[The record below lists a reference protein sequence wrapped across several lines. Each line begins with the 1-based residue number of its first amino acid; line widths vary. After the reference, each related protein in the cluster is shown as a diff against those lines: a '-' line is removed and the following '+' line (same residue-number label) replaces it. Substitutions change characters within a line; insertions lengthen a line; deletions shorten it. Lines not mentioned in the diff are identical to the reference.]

1 MHHAQ
6 NEFERSQNSPGRLIS
21 WPESQNI
28 NSIQLNFKTGL
39 LFPFILF
46 FYAII
51 LLPRQGKHCV
61 PALTVHEY
69 LRGTRK
75 AMSSK
80 RAGDQGHING
90 AAGGQGGGGCTQ
102 SAKLTYGQLSTILKA
117 NRPNHPLDG
126 TEHKA
131 LLCSLPLH
139 ASQRETLK
147 IYPACT
153 MLHPTHPV
161 APIFSPTQTFHY
173 LEQRKRQSAHVMPQK
188 THAEP
193 SAKSSQ
199 QQDES
204 WTGRPPE
211 RTVES
216 FRLEETSKIIQS
228 NHPLT
233 INTAH

>member
-102 SAKLTYGQLSTILKA
+102 GAKLTYGQLSTILKA

-147 IYPACT
+147 IYRVHHASSNPSSC
-153 MLHPTHPV
+153 
-161 APIFSPTQTFHY
+161 SY
-173 LEQRKRQSAHVMPQK
+173 LQPNSNFPLSGAKEEAISSCNATENTCRTKR
-188 THAEP
+188 
-193 SAKSSQ
+193 
-199 QQDES
+199 
-204 WTGRPPE
+204 
-211 RTVES
+211 
-216 FRLEETSKIIQS
+216 
-228 NHPLT
+228 
-233 INTAH
+233 